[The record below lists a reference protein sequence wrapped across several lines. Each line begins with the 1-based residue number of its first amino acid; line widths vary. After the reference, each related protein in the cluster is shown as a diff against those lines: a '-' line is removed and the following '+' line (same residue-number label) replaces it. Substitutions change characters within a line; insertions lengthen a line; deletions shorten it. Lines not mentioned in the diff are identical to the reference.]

1 VVLAACILGFVTGRR
16 LDARSH
22 ILNYCIVSF
31 GRAGL
36 IGMVGTVNL
45 SLARRFSDVCER
57 TIRSP

>member
-1 VVLAACILGFVTGRR
+1 
-16 LDARSH
+16 
-22 ILNYCIVSF
+22 
-31 GRAGL
+31 L